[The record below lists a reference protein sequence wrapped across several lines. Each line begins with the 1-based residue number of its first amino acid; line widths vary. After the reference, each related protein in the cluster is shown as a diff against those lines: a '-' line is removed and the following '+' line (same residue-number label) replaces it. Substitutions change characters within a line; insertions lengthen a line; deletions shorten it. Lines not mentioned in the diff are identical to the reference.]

1 VPELSLAILLL
12 LLVAAFAAGW
22 LDAVG
27 GGGGLIQ
34 LPILLLVLPVSATAT
49 ALGTNKLASSFG
61 TGAAAITYARKF
73 PPNYQ
78 VLGIAMAAA
87 FVGSAIGARFANLV
101 SPTLFQP
108 IIFALLLL
116 VWFLNWF
123 NLKPSLAGLSDKGHF
138 GFPIFALVIGFYDGL
153 IGPGTGA
160 FLLTGLVFWQGMSFL
175 EASANAKF
183 INFATNVAA
192 IIVFALAGQI
202 YWALG
207 GLMAIFNIVGGQ
219 LGARFAIARGGD
231 FVRKVLLL
239 VVALLLV
246 RLGLQ
251 IWG

>member
-1 VPELSLAILLL
+1 VPELSLGVLLL
-12 LLVAAFAAGW
+12 LVVAAFAAGW

-34 LPILLLVLPVSATAT
+34 LPILLLALPISATAS

-61 TGAAAITYARKF
+61 TGAAAVTYARKF

-87 FVGSAIGARFANLV
+87 FVGSAVGARFANLV
-101 SPTLFQP
+101 SPELFQP
-108 IIFALLLL
+108 IIFVLLLL
-116 VWFLNWF
+116 VWLLNWF
-123 NLKPSLAGLSDKGHF
+123 NFKPAVTELGRGHF
-138 GFPIFALVIGFYDGL
+138 GFPLFALLIGFYDGL

-160 FLLTGLVFWQGMSFL
+160 FLLTGLVFWQGMNFL

-183 INFATNVAA
+183 INFATNIAA
-192 IIVFALAGQI
+192 ILVFGLAGQI

-207 GLMAIFNIVGGQ
+207 GIMAVFNIVGGQ

-239 VVALLLV
+239 VVALLLL
-246 RLGLQ
+246 RLGFQ